1 MTFNT
6 MIGPDGSTPVQMHG
20 QHGVAFV
27 QRAADAA
34 PGATDTGFSS
44 ISLTPQSG
52 YGFTAGDFKLD
63 QLNSLAAPTG
73 FVTFTGTDQFG
84 TPTSTT
90 LAIAQQGQNPYQFS
104 TLNGEL
110 VTNIVISVATSDL
123 LEDIKQV
130 SVDVAPVPEPASILL
145 VAGGVLGIGLARRV
159 RRSS

>member
-1 MTFNT
+1 MARFLLLLLAGRISRLHHLFDRLNGDFVMPIRTQLLAICAVSALLVATGPASATIIFGTGNQQYTNVNIAADINAAAVTGAIGNTGISMTFNT

-63 QLNSLAAPTG
+63 QLNSLAA
-73 FVTFTGTDQFG
+73 
-84 TPTSTT
+84 
-90 LAIAQQGQNPYQFS
+90 
-104 TLNGEL
+104 
-110 VTNIVISVATSDL
+110 
-123 LEDIKQV
+123 
-130 SVDVAPVPEPASILL
+130 
-145 VAGGVLGIGLARRV
+145 
-159 RRSS
+159 